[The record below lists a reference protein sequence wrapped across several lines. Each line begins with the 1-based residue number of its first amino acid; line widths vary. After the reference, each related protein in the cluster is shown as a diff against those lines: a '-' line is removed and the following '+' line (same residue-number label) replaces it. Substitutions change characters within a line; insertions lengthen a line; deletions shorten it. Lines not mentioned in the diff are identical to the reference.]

1 MSALQSKV
9 VNFFSGRDAFR
20 SLSNFWECVVVL
32 DGREYESGEHA
43 FHGEKYTLVGERA
56 EDLAR
61 RRVLLEYGRTFL
73 RPSQHKTGA
82 VAKRMGGKRGLELSS
97 AELHTWGALSL
108 VVQFDIC
115 EWKSSRYE
123 TVRDDLLRS
132 AGKILIHPA
141 LRCSEAKLAS
151 RIWEGRAVERDGRI
165 VVLGRNTLGRMWM
178 QIRDDTGSEENRAS
192 SVDISGPQQLY
203 GLAGQA
209 HFTKR

>member
-1 MSALQSKV
+1 M
-9 VNFFSGRDAFR
+9 R
-20 SLSNFWECVVVL
+20 STVGSMRVAST
-32 DGREYESGEHA
+32 RSTA
-43 FHGEKYTLVGERA
+43 KKYTRIGERA

-97 AELHTWGALSL
+97 VELHTWGALSL

-151 RIWEGRAVERDGRI
+151 RIWEGRAVVRDGRI

-178 QIRDDTGSEENRAS
+178 QIRDDTGARSEENRAS
-192 SVDISGPQQLY
+192 SVTLAPFFGPPFPRTERIGGASAL
-203 GLAGQA
+203 
-209 HFTKR
+209 H